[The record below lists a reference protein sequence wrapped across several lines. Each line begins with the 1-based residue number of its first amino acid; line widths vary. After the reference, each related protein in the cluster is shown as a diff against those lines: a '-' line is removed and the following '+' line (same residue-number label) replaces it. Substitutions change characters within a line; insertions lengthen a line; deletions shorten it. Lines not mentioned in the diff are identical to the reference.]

1 MPPLEARFSDTTYR
15 DGSQS
20 LWALGMRGGMIEATA
35 ELMDQ
40 AGYDAIEVPVTGI
53 FVKKF
58 VRDLKEDSWEIAR
71 MMARRITRT
80 TKQNMGGAFFH
91 PFEAPP
97 PRSIIELFFARV
109 VETGALDRIQVTTNT
124 LGQLKGPFPWLI
136 PMFRNLGLQVSL
148 AISFSVSPRHTDEYY
163 AQKTR
168 EVVAFKPDMIYLK
181 DQGGLLT
188 MDRIRTLFPLL
199 VENANGVPVELHSH
213 CTTGLAPL
221 VYLEALGLGASVL
234 HTAVPPL
241 ANGSSQPSIF
251 NVASNARLMGYKT
264 GIDESIV
271 RTVSER
277 LTAIAKRDKL
287 PIGVPLEYDYAQY
300 IHQVPGGVISNLRHQ
315 LTEMRCLHLLDKVLE
330 EAVQVRKELG
340 YPIMITPHS
349 QFVVTQS
356 TLNVTMGERYKHV
369 IDEVILFAL
378 GVFGED
384 SGQPWMD
391 QNLKDR
397 LLASPRA
404 KELKEMAAKRMRDI
418 PLKDLRDKLGGPG
431 VSDEEF
437 LLRYIMKG
445 EDEIR
450 AMRAAGPPRK
460 YLGAGMPLLELIEEL
475 GKHKQVRYVQVR
487 RGSDSL
493 LVQNQG

>member
-1 MPPLEARFSDTTYR
+1 MA
-15 DGSQS
+15 
-20 LWALGMRGGMIEATA
+20 
-35 ELMDQ
+35 
-40 AGYDAIEVPVTGI
+40 
-53 FVKKF
+53 
-58 VRDLKEDSWEIAR
+58 IAR
-71 MMARRITRT
+71 
-80 TKQNMGGAFFH
+80 
-91 PFEAPP
+91 
-97 PRSIIELFFARV
+97 
-109 VETGALDRIQVTTNT
+109 
-124 LGQLKGPFPWLI
+124 
-136 PMFRNLGLQVSL
+136 
-148 AISFSVSPRHTDEYY
+148 
-163 AQKTR
+163 
-168 EVVAFKPDMIYLK
+168 
-181 DQGGLLT
+181 
-188 MDRIRTLFPLL
+188 
-199 VENANGVPVELHSH
+199 
-213 CTTGLAPL
+213 
-221 VYLEALGLGASVL
+221 
-234 HTAVPPL
+234 
-241 ANGSSQPSIF
+241 
-251 NVASNARLMGYKT
+251 
-264 GIDESIV
+264 
-271 RTVSER
+271 
-277 LTAIAKRDKL
+277 RDKL
-287 PIGVPLEYDYAQY
+287 PIGAPLEYDYAQY
-300 IHQVPGGVISNLRHQ
+300 IHQVPGGVISNLKFQ

-330 EAVQVRKELG
+330 EAVRVRKDLG

-460 YLGAGMPLLELIEEL
+460 YLGAETPLLTLIEEL
-475 GKHKQVRYVQVR
+475 GKHKQVRYVQVQ

-493 LVQNQG
+493 VIQNQSSS

>member
-1 MPPLEARFSDTTYR
+1 MEARFSDTTYR

-20 LWALGMRGGMIEATA
+20 MWALGMRGGMIEATA

-71 MMARRITRT
+71 MMGRKITRT

-97 PRSIIELFFARV
+97 PRSVIELFFARV
-109 VETGALDRIQVTTNT
+109 VDTGALDRIQVTTNT

-148 AISFSVSPRHTDEYY
+148 AISFSISPRHTDEYY

-188 MDRIRTLFPLL
+188 MDRIRTLFPVM

-221 VYLEALGLGASVL
+221 VYLEALKLGASVL

-251 NVASNARLMGYKT
+251 NLANNARLMGYET
-264 GIDESIV
+264 GVDENIV
-271 RTVSER
+271 RTVSAR
-277 LTAIAKRDKL
+277 LTAIAKRDRL
-287 PIGVPLEYDYAQY
+287 PIGAPLEYDYAQY
-300 IHQVPGGVISNLRHQ
+300 IHQVPGGVISNLKFQ
-315 LTEMRCLHLLDKVLE
+315 LSEMRCLDLLDKVLE
-330 EAVQVRKELG
+330 EAVQVRKDLG

-391 QNLKDR
+391 QNLKDK
-397 LLASPRA
+397 LLANPRA

-418 PLKDLRDKLGGPG
+418 PLQELRGRLGGPG

-460 YLGAGMPLLELIEEL
+460 YLGAGMPLLALIEEL
-475 GKHKQVRYVQVR
+475 GKHKRVRYVQVQ

-493 LVQNQG
+493 LVQS

>member
-1 MPPLEARFSDTTYR
+1 MEARFSDTTYR

-71 MMARRITRT
+71 MMARKITRT

-109 VETGALDRIQVTTNT
+109 VETGVLDRIQVTTNT

-148 AISFSVSPRHTDEYY
+148 AISFSISPRHTDEYY

-188 MDRIRTLFPLL
+188 MDRIRTLFP
-199 VENANGVPVELHSH
+199 VIKENANGVPVELHSH

-221 VYLEALGLGASVL
+221 VYLEALKLGASVL

-241 ANGSSQPSIF
+241 ANGASQPSIF
-251 NVASNARLMGYKT
+251 NVASNARLMGYPT
-264 GIDESIV
+264 GVDESIV
-271 RTVSER
+271 RKVSER

-287 PIGVPLEYDYAQY
+287 PIGAPLEYDYAQY
-300 IHQVPGGVISNLRHQ
+300 IHQVPGGVISNLKFQ
-315 LTEMRCLHLLDKVLE
+315 LSEMRCLHLLDKVLE

-349 QFVVTQS
+349 QFVVYAVHAQRDHGG
-356 TLNVTMGERYKHV
+356 TLQACH
-369 IDEVILFAL
+369 
-378 GVFGED
+378 
-384 SGQPWMD
+384 
-391 QNLKDR
+391 
-397 LLASPRA
+397 
-404 KELKEMAAKRMRDI
+404 
-418 PLKDLRDKLGGPG
+418 
-431 VSDEEF
+431 
-437 LLRYIMKG
+437 
-445 EDEIR
+445 
-450 AMRAAGPPRK
+450 
-460 YLGAGMPLLELIEEL
+460 
-475 GKHKQVRYVQVR
+475 R
-487 RGSDSL
+487 RGDPVCAGRFRGGFGPAVDGSEPEG
-493 LVQNQG
+493 QAACQPQGEGAERDGREADARYPAEGPAGQAGRARGLGRGVPAALHHEGRG